1 MKPRHRRGP
10 EKTLWGMWTG
20 VLCDWFGPAQTL
32 TIVGCRT
39 WNGAGTEMRW
49 IAEDPWPGI
58 ILLAGVA
65 GLCLILRARASRW
78 LVPVC
83 LGLAGGLYLLE
94 QSIVTSSERIQE
106 GLESLRLGFVNE
118 SQEEINRWISED
130 SPELRQSAMDGLKL
144 VSVSR
149 GFHLQNVQVQL
160 EEGEQR
166 AVVELRGNGI
176 VTIRP
181 NDMPQHASTRWKT
194 TWVLKSD
201 RWQLVEVRR
210 LNPVTGDEIG
220 VLSAQ

>member
-1 MKPRHRRGP
+1 
-10 EKTLWGMWTG
+10 
-20 VLCDWFGPAQTL
+20 
-32 TIVGCRT
+32 
-39 WNGAGTEMRW
+39 MRW

-65 GLCLILRARASRW
+65 GLCLILRARASHW
-78 LVPVC
+78 IVPVC
-83 LGLAGGLYLLE
+83 LGLAGGLYVLE
-94 QSIVTSSERIQE
+94 QSIVTSSEQIQE

-149 GFHLQNVQVQL
+149 GFHLQNVEVQL

>member
-1 MKPRHRRGP
+1 
-10 EKTLWGMWTG
+10 
-20 VLCDWFGPAQTL
+20 
-32 TIVGCRT
+32 
-39 WNGAGTEMRW
+39 MRW
-49 IAEDPWPGI
+49 ITEDPWPGI

-65 GLCLILRARASRW
+65 GLFLILRVRASRW

-94 QSIVTSSERIQE
+94 QSIVTASEQIQD

-118 SQEEINRWISED
+118 SQEEINRWISEG
-130 SPELRQSAMDGLKL
+130 SPELRQLASDGLKL
-144 VSVSR
+144 VKVSR
-149 GFHLQNVQVQL
+149 GFHVQNVQVRL

-176 VTIRP
+176 VTIRQS
-181 NDMPQHASTRWKT
+181 DTPQHASTRWRT
-194 TWVLKSD
+194 IWELESG

-220 VLSAQ
+220 ALSVQ